1 MKKLLFFL
9 LTAAVFT
16 LSAHAQN
23 WVGFSGSKPG
33 APEINLLNSN
43 NQSVSFEI
51 TIPGIYMVDTVV
63 KGTAFTR
70 LMLPGGG
77 AVNPAGS
84 PETPVLVYKVAV
96 PECAG
101 IDVTYQV
108 YSRQNLPK
116 CWVYPVP
123 EFILDG
129 NETLVEQFSF
139 NPNAYA
145 QPHVPEPVADISSTG
160 ALRAQRYV
168 EVRVQPVEFC
178 PVKKQLSV
186 IEKMEVTLNFNKP
199 KGDLQQNVGIFNK
212 VAAKA
217 FINYEDSGMSATIN
231 DKAFERTNFTGGT
244 MRRYPLTDTV
254 QACQITA
261 DYLIIVEEKLDISR
275 HLLHFAH
282 HRARYNGFDVAIV
295 VMEEILALPFF
306 FEEQEENPDPNYE
319 YEYIKEQKIRTFIRR
334 VYEGQNAQN
343 TGDGRLAYVLLVGSG
358 NVPASYNHDAWSVNR
373 EGNPVKI
380 ASDYYFTCVTRDATG
395 GYDEMG
401 DLFIGRFCV
410 ETEEHLVNMI
420 RKTMNHETE
429 YTPTLWRKTA
439 GFTYIDPLPGIPS
452 DYGMWY
458 CNFMSNLL
466 DNCEW
471 NGAIVNGNELGGAF
485 EIPTFEYLNTG
496 TAFVQY
502 YGSGTKYYWMGSD
515 SIFNSDNFSTM
526 LHNTYKAPF
535 INAVANCTGQF
546 DSGGTIAEAL
556 TRYDSVKGAV
566 GYIGA
571 SRIINFNSI
580 INDFSSYQ
588 VSLPGYLFNDNISI
602 AGELLLASKFA
613 NTQPLTTR
621 QYKHAFNL
629 LGCPALNILAEGYQV
644 TRNVTADCPVE
655 IKHPVRVLNGILTI
669 PDNCTVNFHPEG
681 RLTGGNLIIGNQV
694 LFNGIDNEVDS
705 VLQLRY
711 GGLSIGSHV
720 RFQNLPGGVAF
731 TSAGC
736 TIQGMVD
743 TIIPCWVY
751 NGNTQYNISHAT
763 FYNTPLIHGR
773 NRLKISNC
781 TFNSGSHVKTFVS
794 TVTIDSC
801 TFNQS
806 TFLSDQTYASGSFMP
821 STTIRNSKFTG
832 NNSHTAIQL
841 KNSTVFDV
849 YNNRITKYETGVS
862 MHGCGTTLVGSMAVI
877 RNNEISSCNTGVE
890 LFNSAA
896 GFINN
901 HIYKNFYGV
910 RLFNNTY
917 TAFGSALE
925 PVAPPYQII
934 GDCKSIE
941 LYASAC
947 SFPAFFRYNQVIDDD
962 NDGNT
967 HNDPLVWW
975 DVPGRVLPQDVRF
988 NCWGANFDPAEDF
1001 YPAGAFIYDPTWC
1014 PGRSG
1019 SSTQDADE
1027 TLYQTG
1033 LDYFAN
1039 EDYHNAGLVFKEL
1052 VETHPQ
1058 SRFAIAALHELFALE
1073 GFKDND
1079 FTALHNY
1086 FAAITPE
1093 DSNLFNTADFLA
1105 TRCHVKDKN
1114 WQPAIDWYEHRI
1126 ENPPSYQDSVFAVID
1141 LGDIHLMMEAD
1152 TVNNA
1157 KGAVYQYRHEFKLKS
1172 KQEYEARKTTLLA
1185 TLPQIKKTQTDKPQN
1200 PQLPTGSDKKGSLGQ
1215 NVPNPVSGITTVGY
1229 EIYTE
1234 GMVEVRIY
1242 NISGQLLQILPQGTL
1257 GQGSYQTTI
1266 SLAGVPAGVY
1276 HYVLVVNGERTD
1288 TKKLVVN

>member
-1 MKKLLFFL
+1 MKKILFILL
-9 LTAAVFT
+9 LTGVFT
-16 LSAHAQN
+16 SVAHAQH
-23 WVGFSGSKPG
+23 WVNFSGSKPD
-33 APEINLLNSN
+33 APELNLLKSDA
-43 NQSVSFEI
+43 QSVSFEI
-51 TIPGIYMVDTVV
+51 TIPGIYTMDTVV
-63 KGTAFTR
+63 NGVAFTR
-70 LMLPGGG
+70 LILPGSGTI
-77 AVNPAGS
+77 NPAGS
-84 PETPVLVYKVAV
+84 PEIPVLVYKIAIPDCDKTEVDYK
-96 PECAG
+96 
-101 IDVTYQV
+101 I
-108 YSRQNLPK
+108 YSKQTLPS
-116 CWVYPVP
+116 CWIYPVP
-123 EFILDG
+123 QIVLEKNPESI
-129 NETLVEQFSF
+129 EEPVERFSF

-145 QPHVPEPVADISSTG
+145 QSLVPEPAAHISSTG

-168 EVRVQPVEFC
+168 EVTLVPVEFC
-178 PVKKQLSV
+178 PVTKQLSV
-186 IEKMEVTLNFNKP
+186 IDKVEVTLSFANS
-199 KGDLQQNVGIFNK
+199 KGELWQNVGIFNK
-212 VAAKA
+212 IAAKA
-217 FINYEDSGMSATIN
+217 FINYQDNGMSALVN
-231 DKAFERTNFTGGT
+231 DKAFERTNFTHGSVT
-244 MRRYPLTDTV
+244 YYRLTDTA
-254 QACQITA
+254 QACLIVG
-261 DYLIIVEEKLDISR
+261 DYLIITESQFYNSP
-275 HLLHFAH
+275 HLHPLIQ
-282 HRARYNGFDVAIV
+282 HRGYYNGFDVAVISV
-295 VMEEILALPFF
+295 EDILALN
-306 FEEQEENPDPNYE
+306 FEYEGNLDPDGNPD
-319 YEYIKEQKIRTFIRR
+319 EYIKEQKMRTFIRR

-343 TGDGRLAYVLLVGSG
+343 TGDGRLAYVLLVGD
-358 NVPASYNHDAWSVNR
+358 NY
-373 EGNPVKI
+373 EGNTGIPMSKDHDGVETI
-380 ASDYYFTCVTRDATG
+380 QGNNEIFPSDYYFSCVTRDAAG
-395 GYDEMG
+395 SYDNIG
-401 DLFIGRFCV
+401 DLFIGRFSV
-410 ETEEHLVNMI
+410 ENETHLYNMV
-420 RKTMNHETE
+420 RKTLNHETE
-429 YTPTLWRKTA
+429 YSPQSWRKTVGA
-439 GFTYIDPLPGIPS
+439 TFILGPNYIIR
-452 DYGMWY
+452 YG
-458 CNFMSNLL
+458 NFFRNLL
-466 DNCEW
+466 DSHGW
-471 NGAIVNGNELGGAF
+471 NYSIVGGVGTNF
-485 EIPTFEYLNTG
+485 NIDVPTLNYLNAGAAYVQHFGYG
-496 TAFVQY
+496 TATSWGHHGFTQSY
-502 YGSGTKYYWMGSD
+502 LS
-515 SIFNSDNFSTM
+515 NM
-526 LHNTYKAPF
+526 LHNDYKAPF
-535 INAVANCTGQF
+535 MHALAPYTGHF
-546 DSGGTIAEAL
+546 DNNECLGEFL
-556 TRYDSVKGAV
+556 TRYSDSKGAV

-571 SRIINFNSI
+571 SRYCMFWWNTIYEIMY
-580 INDFSSYQ
+580 YQ
-588 VSLPGYLFNDNISI
+588 ELFPHYLFNDNMSI
-602 AGELLLASKFA
+602 AGELLLVAK
-613 NTQPLTTR
+613 TTSPPTPDLLNHIKA
-621 QYKHAFNL
+621 QKYGLNL
-629 LGCPALNILAEGYQV
+629 FGDPALNILAEGYEI
-644 TRNVTADCPVE
+644 TRNVTADCLAE
-655 IKHPVRVLNGILTI
+655 ITCQVRVHKGATLTV
-669 PDNCTVNFHPEG
+669 PDNCTLNFLPKGKLIIEE
-681 RLTGGNLIIGNQV
+681 TGSLVIGNQA
-694 LFNGIDNEVDS
+694 LINGLDNEPDTA
-705 VLQLRY
+705 
-711 GGLSIGSHV
+711 IHV
-720 RFQNLPGGVAF
+720 RGGGFTVGSNVIFQNLPGGVLLEARLR
-731 TSAGC
+731 
-736 TIQGMVD
+736 
-743 TIIPCWVY
+743 IPSWSY
-751 NGNTQYNISHAT
+751 DNAKQYDLSHAT
-763 FYNTPLIHGR
+763 FNNTPLRHR
-773 NRLKISNC
+773 NCRLNVSNCIFNPGSDVKTYVSVSIIDNC
-781 TFNSGSHVKTFVS
+781 TFNQT
-794 TVTIDSC
+794 
-801 TFNQS
+801 
-806 TFLSDQTYASGSFMP
+806 TFLSDHTDMRGDFTL

-849 YNNRITKYETGVS
+849 HNNRITKYETGVS

-877 RNNEISSCNTGVE
+877 RNNEISSCNTGIE

-1073 GFKDND
+1073 DFKDND